1 MWWTSAAT
9 TKIICVVKGSTAKKK
24 PGGATLTGPT
34 LQFVGRVRRSRHPA
48 IFRAPTHSLQRHSPA
63 AYVFPL
69 PVTIPSTCSMP
80 DDSRHAR

>member
-48 IFRAPTHSLQRHSPA
+48 INNSLQHPLTPFNAVHPQRTF
-63 AYVFPL
+63 FP
-69 PVTIPSTCSMP
+69 
-80 DDSRHAR
+80 RR